1 MTATIAAWGSDA
13 YMTDRNGPVIS
24 QFMDF
29 ALAQV
34 VAEYASQ
41 GVKLPKRQYW
51 TIGQEAFDCEQAVLS
66 VQTSTLGTTSF
77 PAEISKCSGPRM
89 LSFTFQ
95 VVRCTPVAS
104 SRGRGAPTAQS
115 LQMASV
121 PPAMDME
128 IMIYG
133 LPARFDIY
141 QSGIIASVAATNA
154 EGGLFGTVG
163 SYTVNL

>member
-1 MTATIAAWGSDA
+1 MTATVTAWGSDA

-34 VAEYASQ
+34 ISEYASY
-41 GVKLPKRQYW
+41 GVPLPSRKYW
-51 TIGQEAFDCEQAVLS
+51 TVGQEAFDCEQAVLS
-66 VQTSTLGTTSF
+66 VQTTTLGTTSF

-89 LSFTFQ
+89 LSFNFQ
-95 VVRCTPVAS
+95 VVRCAPVS
-104 SRGRGAPTAQS
+104 GGRSRAPSAKS
-115 LQMASV
+115 LQSASV
-121 PPAMDME
+121 PAAMDME

-133 LPARFDIY
+133 LPARFDVY
-141 QSGIIASVAATNA
+141 QSGIIASATA
-154 EGGLFGTVG
+154 TSSEGGLFGAVG